1 MQNSSI
7 SINNS
12 RTVDLRAPPG
22 SFGCTGTNFCT
33 HNTMLETEYQCQT
46 RAVTK
51 GLVYWR
57 QIARKKQ
64 LTYRVKLLG
73 PVQEVQV
80 GGQDVADVVRG
91 VLGPQVLA
99 VGVVRLPATICEQT
113 VIAKRPNTM
122 IGQLAMCCKTTINS
136 FLLYNYEQYWGL
148 GRFNTSC
155 TNTYGNRVF
164 PYVAISVYCS
174 FPCKFQI
181 PVALTA
187 G

>member
-1 MQNSSI
+1 MQIVGISSTTPDPGLRVG
-7 SINNS
+7 S
-12 RTVDLRAPPG
+12 RLLRLFRHELSAH
-22 SFGCTGTNFCT
+22 TI
-33 HNTMLETEYQCQT
+33 QCQKRST
-46 RAVTK
+46 SVKR
-51 GLVYWR
+51 GLSQR
-57 QIARKKQ
+57 GQLLAIDSQKKQ

-99 VGVVRLPATICEQT
+99 EGVVRLPATICEQT

-155 TNTYGNRVF
+155 TNTYCNRVF
-164 PYVAISVYCS
+164 PYMAISVYCS